1 MLLALV
7 PSFGSGSRRQH
18 NWRPALP
25 PHDIRC
31 STVCGWCI
39 SDVANLRWQQV
50 DKVSPRAMTVG
61 GRGMVTTF
69 RHRLPHQR
77 RHRSLPQRLVAMP
90 GASQR
95 LCRVPSDLLT
105 LTVRFD
111 SLSPRRLPHIVQKVS
126 VRCGRLCG
134 CDEARAKRT
143 MRVFHVPSSA
153 AVGLGAQRGT
163 FAAMPVCT
171 TPLSSRDKP
180 HSIVIRMAR
189 RP

>member
-1 MLLALV
+1 MAVVDSIIGGQHCRRTTSGAAPRVAGASAMWQIRGGSKWTKYLLPL
-7 PSFGSGSRRQH
+7 
-18 NWRPALP
+18 
-25 PHDIRC
+25 
-31 STVCGWCI
+31 
-39 SDVANLRWQQV
+39 
-50 DKVSPRAMTVG
+50 MTVG
-61 GRGMVTTF
+61 GPGMVTTF

-105 LTVRFD
+105 LTVRFG

-143 MRVFHVPSSA
+143 MRVFHVPSSS